1 MANRRKGPTADEYK
15 QQVLSWSHT
24 AKRRES
30 THMIIAFD
38 IQKRKPFPVYVNED
52 TSVQQ
57 KIKSFN
63 DNDFVRAVE
72 VYNMK
77 MDLNRQLGQARTWN
91 V

>member
-1 MANRRKGPTADEYK
+1 MKNKRELTPSEYK
-15 QQVLSWSHT
+15 EKVTSWLRT
-24 AKRRES
+24 ARQRGS

-38 IQKRKPFPVYVNED
+38 TVKQNPFPVYVGD
-52 TSVQQ
+52 DSSVQQ

-77 MDLNRQLGQARTWN
+77 IDIDIQVKQARTWN

>member
-1 MANRRKGPTADEYK
+1 MKNKKELTQSEYK
-15 QQVLSWSHT
+15 EKVTSWLRT
-24 AKRRES
+24 ARQRS
-30 THMIIAFD
+30 ATHMIIAFD
-38 IQKRKPFPVYVNED
+38 TTKQNPFPVYIGRD

-77 MDLNRQLGQARTWN
+77 MDIDTQVQQGRAWN

>member
-15 QQVLSWSHT
+15 QQVLSWFRT

-38 IQKRKPFPVYVNED
+38 IQKRKTFPVYVNED
-52 TSVQQ
+52 TSVQH

-77 MDLNRQLGQARTWN
+77 MDLERQLGQARTWN

>member
-1 MANRRKGPTADEYK
+1 MKKQRELTPSQYKEKVTAWLRDAIRRG
-15 QQVLSWSHT
+15 
-24 AKRRES
+24 S
-30 THMIIAFD
+30 THLIIAFD
-38 IQKRKPFPVYVNED
+38 TVKRNPFPVYVNND

-63 DNDFVRAVE
+63 DNNFVRAIE

-77 MDLNRQLGQARTWN
+77 MDIDTQVLQGRAWN